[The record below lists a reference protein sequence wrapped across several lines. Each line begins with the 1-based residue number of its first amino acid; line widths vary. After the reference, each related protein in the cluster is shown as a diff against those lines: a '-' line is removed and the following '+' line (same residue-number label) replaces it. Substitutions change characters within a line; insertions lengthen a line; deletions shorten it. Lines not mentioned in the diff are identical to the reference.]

1 MLLLITTVIFFTVFL
16 LTYVLVAAYAPA
28 WGEQVT
34 VRLREL
40 DGGGAARA
48 GGGYDEELDKP
59 FSQRVLAPVTGSF
72 AGFLLRFTPRSTKL
86 MTEERLA
93 AAGGFGGLSAG
104 QFLVLTG
111 FVAVLLAVL
120 SAAAADA
127 ARVAVNKTVGVAI
140 TALAIGLVLP
150 FFLLN
155 GKAKSRKASMQKDL
169 PDVLDILTVSVEA
182 GLGFDGA
189 LVKLSEK
196 MRGALVD
203 EFSRLLQEIRVGVPR
218 RDALH
223 ALALRCDVPDVSLF
237 TTSLIQADQ
246 LGVSIGS
253 VLRVQSAAVRE
264 KRRQR
269 AQEKAMKAP
278 IKMLIPLVMFIFP
291 AIFIVLLGPAM
302 IQLFTTFIKR

>member
-16 LTYVLVAAYAPA
+16 LTYVLVSAYAPA
-28 WGEQVT
+28 WGAQVT
-34 VRLREL
+34 LRLKEL
-40 DGGGAARA
+40 EGGGAPRA
-48 GGGYDEELDKP
+48 GGEYDEELARP
-59 FSQRVLAPVTGSF
+59 FSQRVLAPATGSL
-72 AGFLLRFTPRSTKL
+72 AGLLLRFTPRSTKL

-111 FVAVLLAVL
+111 FFAVMLAVL

-127 ARVAVNKTVGVAI
+127 ARVAANKTVGVAI
-140 TALAIGLVLP
+140 SALAVGLVLP

-155 GKAKSRKASMQKDL
+155 GKAKSRKASMQRDL

-223 ALALRCDVPDVSLF
+223 AMAVRCDVPDVSLF

>member
-16 LTYVLVAAYAPA
+16 LTYVLVSAYAPA
-28 WGEQVT
+28 WGAQVT
-34 VRLREL
+34 LRLKEL
-40 DGGGAARA
+40 EGGGAPRA
-48 GGGYDEELDKP
+48 GGEYDEELARP
-59 FSQRVLAPVTGSF
+59 FSQRVLAPATGSL

-111 FVAVLLAVL
+111 FFAVMLAVL

-127 ARVAVNKTVGVAI
+127 ARVAANKTVGVAI
-140 TALAIGLVLP
+140 SALAVGLVLP

-155 GKAKSRKASMQKDL
+155 GKAKSRKASMQRDL

-223 ALALRCDVPDVSLF
+223 AMAVRCDVPDVSLF